1 MCFTPL
7 IIAHRGL
14 SSRFPENTM
23 RSIRE
28 ALRLQVDA
36 IEIDVRATKDGVL
49 ILMHDETVDRTTD
62 GRGAVGEL
70 TWSEILRLDAGS
82 WMSPDFAGEQ
92 VPRLDEVLTEV
103 AGRVV
108 LHIEVKAPET
118 VRRIVH
124 TVKLHNAEEWV
135 VIASFHKEALA
146 RSRQLEPRIP
156 VTLIAGPRE
165 VERGGGIKT
174 LIFRGVA
181 LGACGLALLHSLIT
195 RDLTHYA
202 RARNM
207 SLEAWTVND
216 ASEARRLADAGVGAI
231 VTDAPDH
238 IAAALRMGE

>member
-1 MCFTPL
+1 
-7 IIAHRGL
+7 
-14 SSRFPENTM
+14 M

-82 WMSPDFAGEQ
+82 WMSPDFAGER

-124 TVKLHNAEEWV
+124 TVKLHNAE
-135 VIASFHKEALA
+135 
-146 RSRQLEPRIP
+146 
-156 VTLIAGPRE
+156 
-165 VERGGGIKT
+165 
-174 LIFRGVA
+174 
-181 LGACGLALLHSLIT
+181 
-195 RDLTHYA
+195 
-202 RARNM
+202 
-207 SLEAWTVND
+207 
-216 ASEARRLADAGVGAI
+216 
-231 VTDAPDH
+231 
-238 IAAALRMGE
+238 